1 MTSQQYLFHLKKMKE
16 VDPVAPEGNLL
27 FSAQKCLNALHF
39 HFNLIIILQVIKKF
53 EILSRSVH
61 QIITLL

>member
-27 FSAQKCLNALHF
+27 FSAQKVFKCTSLPFQLDNNF
-39 HFNLIIILQVIKKF
+39 TSNKNV
-53 EILSRSVH
+53 
-61 QIITLL
+61 